1 MDDTLSISSV
11 PVFKESGEKI
21 SENDPILRDDETFNN
36 FWPTLYSDKKGNPKA
51 MVLIKM
57 TEKDKEMMARLSK
70 EMDEINQQMVGKPL
84 PEFEGKTLSGLS
96 VSNESLKGKTVVF
109 NFWFVNCKP
118 CIEEIPRLNELVKKY
133 QNHPDI
139 VFLSVTFDKDKKVK
153 NLLKKQPFL

>member
-1 MDDTLSISSV
+1 
-11 PVFKESGEKI
+11 
-21 SENDPILRDDETFNN
+21 
-36 FWPTLYSDKKGNPKA
+36 
-51 MVLIKM
+51 
-57 TEKDKEMMARLSK
+57 MARLSK

-153 NLLKKQPFL
+153 KFLKKQPFLYEHITHQGHGSTPWAVECFNFSNPYAHRSR

>member
-1 MDDTLSISSV
+1 
-11 PVFKESGEKI
+11 
-21 SENDPILRDDETFNN
+21 
-36 FWPTLYSDKKGNPKA
+36 

-153 NLLKKQPFL
+153 NFLKKQPFLYEHITYQGHGSTPWAVECFNFSNPYAHRSR